1 MSKNRFLVV
10 IETQRVKGYLFASPI
25 LRETRGASL
34 LLDKLNRDET
44 RKLLGRYL
52 SHECIYLGGGS
63 GRLLFDSESAAESFA
78 REVRQLYEDRTT
90 SARVSV
96 EVLPRLENELMS
108 DWIARGVC
116 ESQKN
121 KLARAE
127 PHPIIAGRWIRPC
140 SSCGKEAAEVVPPP
154 DIQGSHSLCS
164 SCLKKRQ
171 EIFSFYQ
178 DVKANWDLNVPL
190 PLLSSMQAQWPNQ
203 ILTTL
208 SERIEAESGSGT
220 RILLPQDFDQIGT
233 ESKPSNYI
241 GFIYADGNRM
251 GEVIKNIGKLFPA
264 DESCIEA
271 YRAFSEIVDQ
281 STRAAAVE
289 AVLKHVGA
297 REATTK
303 AGEPSRYIPAE
314 FVLAGGDDLIL
325 VVPGHTALP
334 VAATFL
340 EQFQKRTRELQQ
352 AWGEKLPSPFAP
364 EGLTSSAGVV
374 LAHSTYP
381 ASQLMDIAGDLMKL
395 AKRKSADLAR
405 GDTATAIQTGTL
417 DFIVLHESGSEKIKE
432 RRKSEYRTHNAGIN
446 ASLTERPYTAS
457 GTLMLLEQ
465 IRALKE
471 SNVPRNKIKALYPV
485 LFQGILQAQFDGL
498 RLKER
503 LKASGSLEPDSP
515 LERLVSDLN
524 RFPFRE
530 ETVDHWSTPL
540 TELIEIY
547 DFVQPVTPGLQG

>member
-44 RKLLGRYL
+44 GRLLRKYL
-52 SHECIYLGGGS
+52 PHECIYLGGGS
-63 GRLLFDSESAAESFA
+63 GRLLFDSRSAAESFA
-78 REVRQLYEDRTT
+78 QEVRQLYVKRTT

-96 EVLPRLENELMS
+96 EVLQRLENELMS
-108 DWIARGVC
+108 DWIARGVR

-140 SSCGKEAAEVVPPP
+140 SSCGKEPAELIPPP
-154 DIQGSHSLCS
+154 DVQGAHLLCM
-164 SCLKKRQ
+164 SCLQKR
-171 EIFSFYQ
+171 EEVSDFYHG
-178 DVKANWDLNVPL
+178 VKRNWDITIPL
-190 PLLSSMQAQWPNQ
+190 PPLRRLREEWPNL

-208 SERIEAESGSGT
+208 SERIDTQFGTGT

-381 ASQLMDIAGDLMKL
+381 AGQLMEIAGDLMKL

-405 GDTATAIQTGTL
+405 GDTAAIQTGTL
-417 DFIVLHESGSEKIKE
+417 DFTVLHESGSEKIKE
-432 RRKSEYRTHNAGIN
+432 RRKSEYRTHNAGID

-457 GTLMLLEQ
+457 DMLMLLER

-485 LFQGILQAQFDGL
+485 LFQGVLQAQFDGL

-503 LKASGSLEPDSP
+503 LKATRSLEQGSP
-515 LERLVSDLN
+515 LEQLVSDLE
-524 RFPFRE
+524 RFPFRQN
-530 ETVDHWSTPL
+530 TADHWSTPL

-547 DFVQPVTPGLQG
+547 DFVHPVTPTLQG